1 MTEAL
6 YIRMALELMPQV
18 VYKQVLRIQNIFTL
32 PYEMNA
38 NRILTR
44 WNRHYEHLMQLTVN
58 KFILASK

>member
-6 YIRMALELMPQV
+6 YTRMALELMPQV

-32 PYEMNA
+32 PYEMKA

-44 WNRHYEHLMQLTVN
+44 CNRHYENLMQLTVN
-58 KFILASK
+58 KFTLASK